1 MTQGINEANKL
12 YSEKMMDF
20 NNQMISKNKK
30 LNEYKNKISVLKIK
44 INEMHEELNNLRGS
58 NSVNNNSFYSTS
70 FINNSI
76 INANNNQN
84 QPQNLKSFEK
94 FMNNTFQLNHDL
106 NINKY
111 NSKTID
117 RNDIMKRSFD
127 INKTV
132 NNIGRKIYFNNEIK
146 SPNLNK
152 DNIFPQTPQIK
163 KYLFVNKNDN
173 INKNKVNEKERKDLL
188 KEYNDIL
195 TKFTNSLI
203 LNNDNENN

>member
-1 MTQGINEANKL
+1 
-12 YSEKMMDF
+12 
-20 NNQMISKNKK
+20 
-30 LNEYKNKISVLKIK
+30 
-44 INEMHEELNNLRGS
+44 
-58 NSVNNNSFYSTS
+58 
-70 FINNSI
+70 
-76 INANNNQN
+76 
-84 QPQNLKSFEK
+84 
-94 FMNNTFQLNHDL
+94 MNNTFQLNHDL

-146 SPNLNK
+146 SPDLNK